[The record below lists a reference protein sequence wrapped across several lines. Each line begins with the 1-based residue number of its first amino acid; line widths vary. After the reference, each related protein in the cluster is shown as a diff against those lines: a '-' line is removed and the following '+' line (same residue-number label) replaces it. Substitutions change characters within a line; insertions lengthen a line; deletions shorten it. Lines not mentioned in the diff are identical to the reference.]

1 MSKHIEPKEQANRLR
16 SYIETKKDE
25 DIYTSLNELSSED
38 ILETLEN
45 LNSREC
51 AYAFK
56 FIEKNKQATVFGD
69 LSFIHQ
75 SYIIRVLSTNESAK
89 LLKNLPTDELHRFL
103 QKVPRTKRLKL
114 LSILDSVDPSLREE
128 WKRYSKDEVG
138 HWMSSD
144 FFTVD
149 EDMSVEDVLEKL
161 RLRDRDATHPL
172 YSIMVVDSDGV
183 LLDKLNLDEV
193 VSKAPT
199 TLIKEIMDRQVAYL
213 CVDDSVELSIERFFS
228 RDTIVMPI
236 VDRDR
241 VLKGVIS
248 ADDVMHLAQD
258 EITEDMMKMGGLEAS
273 SEPYLQASIF
283 EQFKKRGGW
292 LLILFIGE
300 MFTATAMG
308 FYEEEISHAV
318 VLALFLPLILSS
330 GGNSGSQSSTLVIRA
345 LALKEFGLGE
355 WYKVFR
361 REIVVGLMLGLLLG
375 SVALTRIALWE
386 YLGWAD
392 YTESGHFALFD
403 ITLAVSIGI
412 VGIVAW
418 GNLVGSL
425 LPIGLRALR
434 LDPATISAP
443 FLATFVDVTGLIIYF
458 SAAKII
464 LGI

>member
-1 MSKHIEPKEQANRLR
+1 MSIHIEPKEQANRLK
-16 SYIETKKDE
+16 SCIHLHKNEE
-25 DIYTSLNELSSED
+25 IYSILKNLSNED

-45 LNSREC
+45 LNSQEC
-51 AYAFK
+51 AHAFK
-56 FIEKNKQATVFGD
+56 FVDKKRQATVFGD
-69 LSFIHQ
+69 LSFLHQ
-75 SYIIRVLSTNESAK
+75 SYIIRVLSTNESTK
-89 LLKNLPTDELHRFL
+89 LLKDLPADELHRFL
-103 QKVPRTKRLKL
+103 QKAPRAKRLKI
-114 LSILDSVDPSLREE
+114 LSLLDSVDPNLKEE
-128 WKRYSKDEVG
+128 WQRYSKDEVG
-138 HWMSSD
+138 HWMSD
-144 FFTVD
+144 DYFQVD
-149 EDMSVEDVLEKL
+149 EDMNVQDVLEKL
-161 RLRDRDATHPL
+161 RLRESSQPL
-172 YSIMVVDSDGV
+172 YSIMVVDSSGV

-193 VSKAPT
+193 VSKEPS
-199 TLIKEIMDRQVAYL
+199 TLIKDIMDRQVAYL
-213 CVDDSVELSIERFFS
+213 YVDDSVELSIERFFS

-241 VLKGVIS
+241 RLKGVIS

-258 EITEDMMKMGGLEAS
+258 ETTEDMMKMGGLEAS

-355 WYKVFR
+355 WYKVFK
-361 REIVVGLMLGLLLG
+361 REIVVGLMLGILLG

-386 YLGWAD
+386 YLGWSD
-392 YTESGHFALFD
+392 YTENGHFALFD

-458 SAAKII
+458 SAAKVI